1 MSTYSTFKTVENCVE
16 KLKEGLFV
24 NKFSTKMAIKT
35 KKWGYSL
42 SLTVENYVKRVKNR
56 GERVERGERAC
67 LGVKS
72 RLLDKKRL
80 MWYNARV

>member
-1 MSTYSTFKTVENCVE
+1 MENRVE

-24 NKFSTKMAIKT
+24 NKFSTKIGAKT
-35 KKWGYSL
+35 KNCGYSL
-42 SLTVENYVKRVKNR
+42 SLTVENPVKRVKNR